1 MITEFEKYINEKYDS
16 SKRPNNVPFSTLGF
30 RYSEPSKPFE
40 FHFLIK
46 DNPKIK
52 DILNNLFDKYNIKT
66 KDIKVIKLSNK
77 EIDDKDILSI
87 VMSGAPKNINEDDPR
102 IYIHTQQ
109 LKKELISNKDIKKVS
124 FTFYADSEN
133 DARSVEQKI
142 MDDLVDNGIEIH
154 DILIGGT
161 PIDLP
166 KRKTIKG
173 FSL

>member
-1 MITEFEKYINEKYDS
+1 MITQFEKYINEKYDS
-16 SKRPNNVPFSTLGF
+16 SKRPNNVPFGTIGF

-66 KDIKVIKLSNK
+66 KDIKVVKLSNK

-87 VMSGAPKNINEDDPR
+87 VMSGAPDGVDENDPR
-102 IYIHTQQ
+102 IYMHTQQ

-142 MDDLVDNGIEIH
+142 MEDLVDNGIEIH
-154 DILIGGT
+154 NILIGGT

-166 KRKTIKG
+166 KRKPIKG